1 MYGEIVDSVEVPVLA
16 NLTEFGATPLYSV
29 DELRQ
34 VGVHMVLYPLSAF
47 RAMNLAALNV
57 YKEIRAKGTQ
67 RDVVAAMQTRDQ
79 LYEYL
84 GYHAFEQ
91 KLDELFREDSDDGR

>member
-1 MYGEIVDSVEVPVLA
+1 MNQVDVPVLA

-47 RAMNLAALNV
+47 RAMSLAALNV
-57 YKEIRAKGTQ
+57 YKEIRTKGSQ
-67 RDVVAAMQTRDQ
+67 QGVVASMQTRDQ
-79 LYEYL
+79 LYEFL
-84 GYHAFEQ
+84 GYHEFER
-91 KLDELFREDSDDGR
+91 KLDELFKEGADNVR